1 MKVTRWAGI
10 LVLGALF
17 IPAGVVR
24 AQASGGTQAG
34 TSSGQSSQAL
44 EDQDIALLRKDI
56 GSKKKQLVAA
66 NLKLSDA
73 EATKFW
79 PVYDQYTADLIKINN
94 EKYAVIKEYANSFG
108 SITDAQ
114 ALDLTKRAL
123 AADQH
128 VAQLRESYIPKFAV
142 VLPGKKVATFYQIER
157 RLQQMIDL
165 QLTGQFPLVQDQQ
178 Q

>member
-1 MKVTRWAGI
+1 MKISQWAGI

-17 IPAGVVR
+17 IPASAMQ
-24 AQASGGTQAG
+24 AQATGDAQAG

-56 GSKKKQLVAA
+56 GSKKKQLVAV
-66 NLKLSDA
+66 NLKLTDS
-73 EATKFW
+73 EATRFW
-79 PVYDQYTADLIKINN
+79 PVYDQYTADLVKINN
-94 EKYAVIKEYANSFG
+94 DKYAVIKEYANSFG

-114 ALDLTKRAL
+114 ALDLAKRAL
-123 AADQH
+123 GADER
-128 VAQLRESYIPKFAV
+128 VAQLRVSYIPKFAA

-178 Q
+178 

>member
-1 MKVTRWAGI
+1 MKISQWAGI

-17 IPAGVVR
+17 IPATAMQ
-24 AQASGGTQAG
+24 AQATGDAQAG

-56 GSKKKQLVAA
+56 GSKKKQLVAV
-66 NLKLSDA
+66 NLKLTDS

-79 PVYDQYTADLIKINN
+79 PVYDQYTADLVKINN
-94 EKYAVIKEYANSFG
+94 DKYAVIKEYANSFG

-123 AADQH
+123 GADER
-128 VAQLRESYIPKFAV
+128 VAQLRVSYIPKFAA

-178 Q
+178 

>member
-1 MKVTRWAGI
+1 MKITRWTGI

-17 IPAGVVR
+17 IPAGVTQ
-24 AQASGGTQAG
+24 AQATGDAQAG

-56 GSKKKQLVAA
+56 GSKKKQLVAV
-66 NLKLSDA
+66 NLKLTDS

-79 PVYDQYTADLIKINN
+79 PVYDQYTADLVRINN
-94 EKYAVIKEYANSFG
+94 DKYAVIKEYANSFG

-123 AADQH
+123 GADER
-128 VAQLRESYIPKFAV
+128 VAQLRVSYIPKFAA
-142 VLPGKKVATFYQIER
+142 VLPGKKVATLYQIER

-178 Q
+178 